1 MKKLL
6 LLLLCLVT
14 VGVAGFAGTIKV
26 PFTNDGLNNTA
37 TVYVTSPWEFTA
49 DGVTFKIDEVNPK
62 SGQIKC
68 NQYPGAGFMLYNTVA
83 LPGAV
88 ESVKLVFKEFG
99 DPKTPNNLYLNTG
112 DAAITATPSTGVKGV
127 WDTDTKTAT
136 WTVTTPGQTFFR
148 FDSNKDTGGT
158 NTVDYMEITYAEAA
172 QPDQPAGLAFSATT
186 AVATMGQPFTAPDL
200 TKATTAD
207 VTYSSSNEAVA
218 TVDATGV
225 VTLVAAGETTITA
238 RAEAVAG
245 FEAGE
250 ASYVLTVK
258 AAGGGDDPEKPAG
271 RQDAMMYFTP
281 GILTVA
287 YGSTFTEPTLSKATD
302 SPVVYV
308 SKNEAVAK
316 VDGVSGKLTLTGAGT
331 TMISAMAPANANYLA
346 GEAFYI
352 LTVERAAGSMNFAA
366 ATAEATMGETFTAP
380 ALDKTTDGE
389 ITWTSSNQA
398 VATVDAQGNVTLVAP
413 GETTITASAAEGN
426 LYTAASASY
435 KLTVKEG
442 LPEGAVV
449 IPMTDWS
456 EIANNVAWTTGN
468 YTFTADKGD
477 GTSNPVYHPGT
488 GAVRLYSTGTLNI
501 KTVDNTNIG
510 QIIFMLASDAA
521 LRYTTFTPSVGAL
534 DPAQAAGDTE
544 INWVG
549 NANDIT
555 FTVGATADLGTESTK
570 SGQIRIA
577 KIILI
582 PGEGGDTPTPPTPG
596 EEKTATFDFTKPA
609 ELNPAQ
615 DIPTEGAAGAV
626 DVADV
631 TFTSG
636 DITLKNK
643 KGTGSTSPRLYMKD
657 GVVELRYY
665 AGGTSTIASTAGN
678 ITKIVFDTKFAS
690 NYEKCTADVGTLANN
705 VWTGDAASVTFTW
718 AKDAAGKYS
727 PAASSITVTYGGEGG
742 DTPTPPTPGEGYDSL
757 ADFMAAK
764 PAENS
769 TLNAD
774 LTAIYQNGKDLF
786 VTSGGAYAM
795 VYGELTTTYNN
806 GDVIKAPVE
815 GKYDEFNGV
824 PEFVPV
830 ASTFTAG
837 QPGTAV
843 AAQAVEISSLTTADF
858 GKYVR
863 LEGVTI
869 AADAENERSFT
880 ATDGTSTVTV
890 WNRWSKSVTVS
901 TGSDATIY
909 GFIGINQPKDS
920 DPVVNIWPV
929 RVEVEGGD
937 NPNPPVPGE
946 GSYVIFDIDNPGT
959 WTGDV
964 NAWTSTTT
972 VDGHSFNFNY
982 EKAESVTDLI
992 SPVANTYAWRVYKG
1006 AKFTIDADVNMTKL
1020 IITYDDFTTSEGKGY
1035 VAEMTLSDGWTGSLD
1050 GVTYTITG
1058 SGNIFTAQ
1066 SSAQQVR
1073 IKKIVAETGEGG
1085 DTPNPPVPA
1094 TESVTFD
1101 FTKPA
1106 TLTPAQEM
1114 PTADAPVVVDGVTFT
1129 AGPISCTTVNNGT
1142 EDTRAPRLYL
1152 YKDNSEIRFYE
1163 DNSTTITGD
1172 NVTIEKI
1179 EFICQYPS
1187 DFDVSTADC
1196 GTFANAVWTGEASTV
1211 VFTWHKG
1218 EYSPKTN
1225 QIKVTYKK
1233 KDAIDAIDADVDA
1246 DLPVEYYTLQGV
1258 RIDNPAAGTIVI
1270 RRQGRNVSKILVK

>member
-26 PFTNDGLNNTA
+26 PFTNAGLNNTA
-37 TVYVTSPWEFTA
+37 TAYVTTEWEFTT
-49 DGVTFKIDEVNPK
+49 DGVTFKIDETNPS
-62 SGQIKC
+62 SGQIRLNKD
-68 NQYPGAGFMLYNTVA
+68 PGSGFMLYNTTA
-83 LPGAV
+83 LSGAI
-88 ESVKLVFKEFG
+88 ESIKLVFKAA
-99 DPKTPNNLYLNTG
+99 DASKTPNNLYLNVAS
-112 DAAITATPSTGVKGV
+112 AAITETPSAGTVTGL
-127 WDTDTKTAT
+127 WDASSKTAT
-136 WTVTTPGQTFFR
+136 WNVTAAGQTFFR
-148 FDSNKDTGGT
+148 FDCNKLTGGT

-172 QPDQPAGLAFSATT
+172 QPDQPAGLAFSVA
-186 AVATMGQPFTAPDL
+186 AAEATMGQDFTAPVL
-200 TKATTAD
+200 TKDTTAD

-218 TVDATGV
+218 TVDAATGV
-225 VTLVAAGETTITA
+225 VTLVAPGETTVTA

-245 FEAGE
+245 FESGE
-250 ASYVLTVK
+250 AFYVLTVK
-258 AAGGGDDPEKPAG
+258 AAEGGDDPEKPAG

-281 GILTVA
+281 GILTVT
-287 YGSTFTEPTLSKATD
+287 YGATFTEPTLSKATD
-302 SPVVYV
+302 SPVVYI
-308 SKNEAVAK
+308 SKNENIAK
-316 VDGVSGKLTLTGAGT
+316 VDGVTGKLTLTGAGT
-331 TMISAMAPANANYLA
+331 TMISAMAPANAGYLA

-352 LTVERAAGSMNFAA
+352 LTVERAAGSMSFAS
-366 ATAEATMGETFTAP
+366 ATAEATMGEAFTAP
-380 ALDKTTDGE
+380 ALTATTDGE

-435 KLTVKEG
+435 ALTVKEG

-449 IPMTDWS
+449 IPMTEWS
-456 EIANNVAWTTGN
+456 GIANNVAWTKDN
-468 YTFTADKGD
+468 YIFTADKGD
-477 GTSNPVYHPGT
+477 GNSNPGYHVGT
-488 GAVRLYSTGTLNI
+488 GAVRIYSTGTLNI
-501 KTVDNTNIG
+501 KTVDNTNIS
-510 QIIFMLASDAA
+510 QIIFELASDAA
-521 LRYTTFTPSVGAL
+521 LRYTTFTPDKGAL
-534 DPAQAAGDTE
+534 DPAQAIGDTE

-570 SGQIRIA
+570 AGQIRID

-596 EEKTATFDFTKPA
+596 DEKTATFDFTKPG

-615 DIPTEGAAGAV
+615 ATPGEGASGAV

-636 DITLKNK
+636 DITLKNE
-643 KGTGSTSPRLYMKD
+643 KGTNSTSPRLYLS
-657 GVVELRYY
+657 GGAVELRFY
-665 AGGTSTIASTAGN
+665 AGGTSTIASSNGN
-678 ITKIVFDTKFAS
+678 ITKIVFDTKYAS

-742 DTPTPPTPGEGYDSL
+742 DTPNPPTPGTGYASL
-757 ADFMAAK
+757 ADFMTAK

-786 VTSGGAYAM
+786 VTQGGAYAM
-795 VYGELTTTYNN
+795 VYGELTATYNN

-815 GKYDEFNGV
+815 GKYDEYNGV

-837 QPGTAV
+837 EAGTPV

-869 AADAENERSFT
+869 AADAENDRSFT

-909 GFIGINQPKDS
+909 GFIGINQPKDA
-920 DPVVNIWPV
+920 DAVVNIWPV

-937 NPNPPVPGE
+937 
-946 GSYVIFDIDNPGT
+946 
-959 WTGDV
+959 
-964 NAWTSTTT
+964 
-972 VDGHSFNFNY
+972 
-982 EKAESVTDLI
+982 
-992 SPVANTYAWRVYKG
+992 
-1006 AKFTIDADVNMTKL
+1006 
-1020 IITYDDFTTSEGKGY
+1020 
-1035 VAEMTLSDGWTGSLD
+1035 
-1050 GVTYTITG
+1050 
-1058 SGNIFTAQ
+1058 
-1066 SSAQQVR
+1066 
-1073 IKKIVAETGEGG
+1073 
-1085 DTPNPPVPA
+1085 TPNPPAP
-1094 TESVTFD
+1094 TSESVTFD

-1142 EDTRAPRLYL
+1142 EETRAPRLYL
-1152 YKDNSEIRFYE
+1152 YKDASEFRFYE
-1163 DNSTTITGD
+1163 DNSTTIAGD

-1187 DFDVSTADC
+1187 NFDVSTADS
-1196 GTFANAVWTGEASTV
+1196 GDFANAVWTGEASTV

-1218 EYSPKTN
+1218 DYSPKTN

-1233 KDAIDAIDADVDA
+1233 SDAIDAIDADVDA